1 MHPFSPIIRPDITV
15 SSAAGEEQLLVEVK
29 SWTPTA
35 AQALE
40 LRQQFD
46 HFDCYFLLATPG
58 LMLLWPPVLPG
69 QPLPAAPYAT
79 EASPVLAGYLTLE
92 RHPLHHLS
100 GQALS
105 LVVSSWLG
113 SVIFKPASAL
123 LEMPAQAWLVQS
135 GLHERIYRGYI
146 RRERHLGK

>member
-1 MHPFSPIIRPDITV
+1 MHLHSPVIRPDFTV

-29 SWTPTA
+29 NWTPTA

-46 HFDCYFLLATPG
+46 HFDCYFLLTTPDR
-58 LMLLWPPVLPG
+58 MLLWTPVAAG
-69 QPLPAAPYAT
+69 QSLTAASYAI
-79 EASPVLAGYLTLE
+79 EASPVLANYLTLE
-92 RHPLHHLS
+92 RYPLKALS
-100 GQALS
+100 GQDLS

-113 SVIFKPASAL
+113 SIIFKPAATL
-123 LEMPAQAWLVQS
+123 MEMPAQAWLVQS

-146 RRERHLGK
+146 RREQPLTK